1 GVRRSSRRRSST
13 NALVFPGLGAI
24 VAGATPVSDEM
35 LLAAADT
42 VAGFVDASMPA
53 APNMVRDVS
62 LHVTA
67 AVATA
72 ANANRLRGLDISG
85 VESLVRGAM
94 WEPSYRSVRPEAVE
108 ECSGGRRSGGDTLQC
123 HGAGHHPFVGAKRPG
138 DHGQVGHHLTRRV
151 CERDVEE
158 IRPCTVH
165 RRERECEQ

>member
-1 GVRRSSRRRSST
+1 
-13 NALVFPGLGAI
+13 
-24 VAGATPVSDEM
+24 M

-42 VAGFVDASMPA
+42 LAGFVDASMPA

-94 WEPSYRSVRPEAVE
+94 WEPAYRSVRPA
-108 ECSGGRRSGGDTLQC
+108 SA
-123 HGAGHHPFVGAKRPG
+123 H
-138 DHGQVGHHLTRRV
+138 
-151 CERDVEE
+151 
-158 IRPCTVH
+158 
-165 RRERECEQ
+165 

>member
-1 GVRRSSRRRSST
+1 MTPPPTDAISRSLRTARTKRPCGVRRSSRRRSST

-94 WEPSYRSVRPEAVE
+94 WEPSYRSVRPA
-108 ECSGGRRSGGDTLQC
+108 SA
-123 HGAGHHPFVGAKRPG
+123 H
-138 DHGQVGHHLTRRV
+138 
-151 CERDVEE
+151 
-158 IRPCTVH
+158 
-165 RRERECEQ
+165 